1 MIRELSAAATS
12 QTGSAGVGCQRDEM
26 LVLAD
31 DALAGVAF
39 LADDVAENAALFLV
53 VIVPAVVASSRTRR
67 GTIAGRLTGSED
79 GRCRAGGFPVILEN
93 ENVSEALSFFRS
105 SMRSR

>member
-1 MIRELSAAATS
+1 
-12 QTGSAGVGCQRDEM
+12 M

-53 VIVPAVVASSRTRR
+53 VIVPAVVDLFTDAS
-67 GTIAGRLTGSED
+67 GTIGRAINWE
-79 GRCRAGGFPVILEN
+79 
-93 ENVSEALSFFRS
+93 
-105 SMRSR
+105 